1 MGTPDAN
8 VPARAQRNNCTTGK
22 EDDRMLRKL
31 SRRQRG
37 FTLIELLIVVA
48 IIGIIAAL
56 LIPNFLESLQK
67 AKQKRTMADAR
78 NGGTAMMA
86 WLTDEVGAAAA
97 GYAVAHGSWTA
108 NTSYTEVQSIL
119 APKYVQELPRNDG
132 WKHDFEYSL
141 NTANPLALRVMAI
154 HSGGRDSGNTGTW
167 PPDNAVTP
175 AVSGPYDPTSY
186 DNDILW
192 ADGYF
197 VIWPE
202 STN

>member
-1 MGTPDAN
+1 
-8 VPARAQRNNCTTGK
+8 
-22 EDDRMLRKL
+22 MLRRLKG
-31 SRRQRG
+31 RQRG

-67 AKQKRTMADAR
+67 AKQKRTMADSR
-78 NGGTAMMA
+78 NAGTAMMA
-86 WLTDEVGAAAA
+86 WLTDEVGAASA
-97 GYAVAHGSWTA
+97 GYTVNLGSWGTT
-108 NTSYTEVQSIL
+108 TSYDDAAAEL
-119 APKYVQELPRNDG
+119 APAYVQELPRRDG
-132 WKHDFEYSL
+132 WKHLFEYSM
-141 NTANPLALRVMAI
+141 NTANPLALNVLAV
-154 HSGGRDSGNTGTW
+154 HSGGRNSGNNGTW
-167 PPDNAVTP
+167 PPTALAPTT
-175 AVSGPYDPTSY
+175 SGPYEPTSY

>member
-1 MGTPDAN
+1 
-8 VPARAQRNNCTTGK
+8 
-22 EDDRMLRKL
+22 MLRKL
-31 SRRQRG
+31 RGRQRG

-67 AKQKRTMADAR
+67 AKQKRSMADMR

-86 WLTDEVGAAAA
+86 WLTDEVGGAAA
-97 GYAVAHGSWTA
+97 GYTVNISSWSDLDGTTYTIA
-108 NTSYTEVQSIL
+108 SNTL
-119 APKYVQELPRNDG
+119 APTYVQELPQRDG
-132 WKHDFEYSL
+132 WKHFFEYGL

-154 HSGGRDSGNTGTW
+154 HSGGRNSSNDQTW
-167 PPDNAVTP
+167 PPAALDVTE
-175 AVSGPYDPTSY
+175 SGPYEPTSY

-197 VIWPE
+197 VFWPE

>member
-1 MGTPDAN
+1 
-8 VPARAQRNNCTTGK
+8 
-22 EDDRMLRKL
+22 MLRKL

-67 AKQKRTMADAR
+67 AKQKRTMADMR

-86 WLTDEVGAAAA
+86 WLTDEVGAASA
-97 GYAVAHGSWTA
+97 GYPVAAASWTTGFTYV
-108 NTSYTEVQSIL
+108 NGSTLL
-119 APKYVQELPRNDG
+119 APQYVQDLPARDG
-132 WKHDFEYSL
+132 WKKFFEYSI

-154 HSGGRDSGNTGTW
+154 HSGGRNSTNDQAW
-167 PPDNAVTP
+167 PPPTMVP
-175 AVSGPYDPTSY
+175 ANSGPYDPTSY

>member
-1 MGTPDAN
+1 M
-8 VPARAQRNNCTTGK
+8 
-22 EDDRMLRKL
+22 MMRKL
-31 SRRQRG
+31 MRRQRG

-67 AKQKRTMADAR
+67 AKQKRTMADMR
-78 NGGTAMMA
+78 NWGTAAMA

-97 GYAVAHGSWTA
+97 GADTDTIYG
-108 NTSYTEVQSIL
+108 SYTGDGFTHDRSDIIEVLVPAYINEV
-119 APKYVQELPRNDG
+119 PIRDG
-132 WKHDFEYSL
+132 WKHSYGYAL
-141 NTANPLALRVMAI
+141 NTGNPLAQTVMAI
-154 HSGGRDSGNTGTW
+154 ASGGRDATDVTGFSGSLS
-167 PPDNAVTP
+167 P
-175 AVSGPYDPTSY
+175 ATTGPYDPTSY

-202 STN
+202 KTTAVN

>member
-1 MGTPDAN
+1 M
-8 VPARAQRNNCTTGK
+8 
-22 EDDRMLRKL
+22 MRKL
-31 SRRQRG
+31 MKRQRG

-97 GYAVAHGSWTA
+97 GATVSMSSWSGDGF
-108 NTSYTEVQSIL
+108 TSSYSDIAGVLVPS
-119 APKYVQELPRNDG
+119 YVNDLPVRDG
-132 WKHDFEYSL
+132 WKHAFAYAL
-141 NTANPLALRVMAI
+141 NTGNPLAKRVMAVY
-154 HSGGRDSGNTGTW
+154 SGGRDSTLT
-167 PPDNAVTP
+167 AST
-175 AVSGPYDPTSY
+175 AFSGITIAPTDSGSYDPTSY

-192 ADGYF
+192 ADGAF

-202 STN
+202 KTTAVGN